1 MLHDVTLVFASI
13 SEKALRRIKLGAM
26 ELIGDKLPEEQAK
39 NLVDKLAGGEWTHDY
54 GLIAK
59 EAQTLGLNVKI
70 GILSSILGLMQLYPR
85 PVRQVPSI
93 EFLPRGPAGR
103 RAG

>member
-1 MLHDVTLVFASI
+1 VLHDVTLVFASI

-59 EAQTLGLNVKI
+59 EAQTLALNVKT
-70 GILSSILGLMQLYPR
+70 GITLLDPR
-85 PVRQVPSI
+85 PDAA
-93 EFLPRGPAGR
+93 LPATGQAG
-103 RAG
+103 AVD